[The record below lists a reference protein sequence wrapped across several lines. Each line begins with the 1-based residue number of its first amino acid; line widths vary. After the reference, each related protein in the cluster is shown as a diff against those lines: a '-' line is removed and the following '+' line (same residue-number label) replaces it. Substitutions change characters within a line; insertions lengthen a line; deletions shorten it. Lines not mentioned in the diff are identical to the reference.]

1 MFASLL
7 RPFVARP
14 RRRRL
19 GTPTRHRGLRL
30 ESLESRQLMSANPA
44 SLGAEGES
52 SYVSRIINGT
62 PTSGW
67 EGVGL
72 VGDSSEFFCSGVLI
86 SPQYVL
92 TAGHCATGVANT
104 RGRFQVG
111 GTTYS
116 TSQVVVHP
124 QYNENAEPDQS
135 NDIAIYKLSQAVTSV
150 PFYPIYRSTPQV
162 GQVLTLVGF
171 GGGGTGA
178 SGSQGDFG
186 TKRVG
191 TTPIDAVTSK
201 MIWWDFDNESES
213 NTAPGDSGGPA
224 FLNVSGSYYVAG
236 ITSGGS
242 NADAGLGDESFDTRV
257 DAYAAWIDSIVGT
270 TTLPTVSLVATDA
283 SAAETASGATAN
295 PGVFTVTRSGAT
307 TAALT
312 VSVSVSGTAARGTDY
327 TALAAS
333 VVIPAGSASA
343 TVNVTPLDDSLVE
356 ATETVVLTLVSN
368 SAYTV
373 DSTKASATVS
383 ILDNDTSSLPTVSL
397 VATDASAAETASGA
411 TANPGVFTVT
421 RSGATTAALTVS
433 VSVSG
438 TATSGAD
445 YTALAAS
452 VVIPAGSALATV
464 NITPLDDSL
473 VEATETVMLT
483 LASNSAYTVDST
495 KASATVSILD
505 NDTPT
510 PTSNDDFANRLAI
523 GDGQVTASN
532 AEATR
537 ESREPKNAGAPGGK
551 SLWWSWTA
559 SRSGTVVITTAGSSF
574 DTTLGVYTGT
584 ILSRLTSVA
593 SNDDDRTA
601 ADLTSRVSFSAV
613 AGATYQISVDGYDGD
628 AGTIVL
634 TVSPQVVA
642 PNDDFANRLAMT
654 GTQVTATN
662 AEATRE
668 TGEPKNAGVSGGK
681 SLWWSWTA
689 PSSGTV
695 VMSTAGSS
703 FDTTLG
709 VYTGTTLSRLRSVVS
724 NDDDPTAD
732 VLTSRVQFNAVA
744 GTTYQIS
751 VDGYAG
757 EAGSIVLT
765 VTPPTPARAATAGR
779 AATSGAQPAT
789 VSSAVSPASTPVS
802 SATRAASPVVACA
815 ANTTG
820 LTAARI
826 TPSPASG
833 PQVDR
838 FLSRWDSLLSDMV
851 DELFR

>member
-1 MFASLL
+1 MPIA
-7 RPFVARP
+7 ARP
-14 RRRRL
+14 EFDVILTVQPDEQWLPLIDRAARIYLEARGFPAKL
-19 GTPTRHRGLRL
+19 VEHCLAAIGEAVEQMISLQIARGLRSPFEL
-30 ESLESRQLMSANPA
+30 
-44 SLGAEGES
+44 
-52 SYVSRIINGT
+52 
-62 PTSGW
+62 
-67 EGVGL
+67 GL

-343 TVNVTPLDDSLVE
+343 TVN
-356 ATETVVLTLVSN
+356 
-368 SAYTV
+368 
-373 DSTKASATVS
+373 
-383 ILDNDTSSLPTVSL
+383 
-397 VATDASAAETASGA
+397 
-411 TANPGVFTVT
+411 
-421 RSGATTAALTVS
+421 
-433 VSVSG
+433 
-438 TATSGAD
+438 
-445 YTALAAS
+445 
-452 VVIPAGSALATV
+452 
-464 NITPLDDSL
+464 ITPLDDSL

-537 ESREPKNAGAPGGK
+537 ESREPKNAGTPGGK

-584 ILSRLTSVA
+584 SLSRLTSVA

-709 VYTGTTLSRLRSVVS
+709 VYTGTTLSRLRSVAS

-732 VLTSRVQFNAVA
+732 VLTSRVRFNAVA

-802 SATRAASPVVACA
+802 SATRAASPVVTCA

-838 FLSRWDSLLSDMV
+838 FLSRWDSLLSDVV